1 MEQPR
6 PDCMACQANSGA
18 ILSPGGVLYDDGL
31 WRLEHAFEPIPMVA
45 WLVLKP
51 LRHVES
57 LADLTSEEAAA
68 LGMVLRR
75 IARAIDDT
83 LAPARVYTALFA
95 EAVAHL
101 HLHLIP
107 RAPDLPQNYRGP
119 GAFAL
124 LGEAHRTGRNLGDV
138 AEAQRVA
145 RAIKA
150 SLEDTAAD

>member
-1 MEQPR
+1 MEEPR
-6 PDCMACQANSGA
+6 PDCVSCQANSGA
-18 ILSPGGVLYDDGL
+18 LLAPGGVLYDDGL
-31 WRLEHAFEPIPMVA
+31 WRLEHAFEPIPMVG

-68 LGMVLRR
+68 LGMLLRR
-75 IARAIDDT
+75 IARAMDDT
-83 LAPARVYTALFA
+83 LAPARVYTVLFA

-107 RAPDLPQNYRGP
+107 RAPDLPQTYRGP

-124 LGEAHRTGRNLGDV
+124 LSEAYRSGRNLGDV

-145 RAIKA
+145 HAIKA
-150 SLEDTAAD
+150 RLDDAAAD